1 MVAIPGGWLG
11 VSNKALIKKDSFNS
25 SWAHSYD
32 GFTFSFLYFTSGGVG
47 WQWGRDTK
55 ATVGLAFWHVLK
67 WALVLSGSSAY
78 LPWSP
83 RITQFSELALGKPA
97 VYDHWPL
104 SSRELSVA
112 EELLDNS
119 SWVPGVSRVRATFQ
133 SGSSQRSTLSVW
145 DEEPKAKSG
154 EETLGKE
161 RWWSLRN
168 TLGLSNM
175 LLRSLPPM

>member
-97 VYDHWPL
+97 VVWPL
-104 SSRELSVA
+104 TSEHK
-112 EELLDNS
+112 
-119 SWVPGVSRVRATFQ
+119 G
-133 SGSSQRSTLSVW
+133 TLSGW
-145 DEEPKAKSG
+145 R
-154 EETLGKE
+154 TLGQQQLGAWGFKSQSHFPKWLFPKVNSQCL
-161 RWWSLRN
+161 RWGAQGQEWRGGLGQREVMKSLEYP
-168 TLGLSNM
+168 GSFKHA
-175 LLRSLPPM
+175 P